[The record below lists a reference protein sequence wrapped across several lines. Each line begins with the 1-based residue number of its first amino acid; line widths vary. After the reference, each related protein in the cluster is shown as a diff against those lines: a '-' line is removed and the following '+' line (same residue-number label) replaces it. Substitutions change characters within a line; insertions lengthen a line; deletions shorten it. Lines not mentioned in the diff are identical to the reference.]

1 MERLSRLTRQEII
14 ESYYAT
20 GEDLAPDRYPELGT
34 LSDAFI
40 YQFTPVAKQP
50 ASPEVVFLPTKNTNR
65 VEITGVLASWNH
77 LWEAGQYRKE
87 VFREDRFMEGLPDL
101 IEWIEKLPEAN
112 IYLVA
117 DSKTKFDAYAPLY
130 HLLPKRLLD
139 RHGLPALK
147 RGLWPRNMAGAWT
160 EEILP
165 HDFPQRLSRALA
177 ETVFPY
183 LQSGSCMRAF
193 SSSDSL
199 VLLSHDLDFWLPY
212 AVTMMESRMREF
224 GRVEPETD
232 EQRRM
237 LDEAKEHEDDPDVGF
252 ARPRKGGILWI
263 GEEEADY
270 ATEEM
275 VDAADRDGRLRG
287 IVDAIRSNRVVDDF
301 SPRWSFAREDFERK
315 LYCKRAK
322 VRVSFV
328 ELKDTLPVHSPRSEY
343 TDNLLWQDFSAL
355 LDRRERHVVVCLR
368 NGTTKL
374 GDIAAQ
380 LGYANHSPISK
391 ALARI
396 RKKAQ
401 EFLN

>member
-1 MERLSRLTRQEII
+1 
-14 ESYYAT
+14 
-20 GEDLAPDRYPELGT
+20 
-34 LSDAFI
+34 
-40 YQFTPVAKQP
+40 
-50 ASPEVVFLPTKNTNR
+50 
-65 VEITGVLASWNH
+65 
-77 LWEAGQYRKE
+77 
-87 VFREDRFMEGLPDL
+87 
-101 IEWIEKLPEAN
+101 
-112 IYLVA
+112 
-117 DSKTKFDAYAPLY
+117 
-130 HLLPKRLLD
+130 
-139 RHGLPALK
+139 
-147 RGLWPRNMAGAWT
+147 
-160 EEILP
+160 
-165 HDFPQRLSRALA
+165 
-177 ETVFPY
+177 
-183 LQSGSCMRAF
+183 MRAF
-193 SSSDSL
+193 NSSDSL
-199 VLLSHDLDFWLPY
+199 VLLSHDLDFWLPH
-212 AVTMMESRMREF
+212 AITMMEGRMREF
-224 GRVEPETD
+224 ERVEPETD
-232 EQRRM
+232 EQRRI
-237 LDEAKEHEDDPDVGF
+237 LDEAKQHEDDPDVGF
-252 ARPRKGGILWI
+252 ARPRKGGILWM

-287 IVDAIRSNRVVDDF
+287 MVDAIRSNRVVDDF

-315 LYCKRAK
+315 LYSKRAK

-374 GDIAAQ
+374 GHIAAQ

>member
-1 MERLSRLTRQEII
+1 MSRLTRQEII
-14 ESYYAT
+14 ASHYAT
-20 GEDLAPDRYPELGT
+20 REELAPDRYPELGT
-34 LSDAFI
+34 LSSAFV
-40 YQFTPVAKQP
+40 YQFIPVAKRP
-50 ASPEVVFLPTKNTNR
+50 DPPEVVFLPTRNTNR
-65 VEITGVLASWNH
+65 LEITGVLASWNH
-77 LWEAGQYRKE
+77 FWEAGQYRKE
-87 VFREDRFMEGLPDL
+87 IFKTDCFLDGLPEL
-101 IEWIEKLPEAN
+101 IEWVENLPEAN

-117 DSKTKFDAYAPLY
+117 DSKTKFDAYSPLY

-160 EEILP
+160 DEILP
-165 HDFPQRLSRALA
+165 TDFPQRLSRALA
-177 ETVFPY
+177 EHVWSY
-183 LQSGSCMRAF
+183 LESGSGMRAF

-199 VLLSHDLDFWLPY
+199 VLLSHDLDFWLPH
-212 AVTMMESRMREF
+212 AVTMMEGRMREF
-224 GRVEPETD
+224 DRVEPETP
-232 EQRRM
+232 EQRRIIE
-237 LDEAKEHEDDPDVGF
+237 EAKQHECDPDVDF
-252 ARPRKGGILWI
+252 ARPRKGGILWM
-263 GEEEADY
+263 GEEEAKC

-275 VDAADRDGRLRG
+275 VNAADKNGCLRG
-287 IVDAIRSNRVVDDF
+287 IIDAIRSNRVVDDF

-315 LYCKRAK
+315 LYSRRAK

-343 TDNLLWQDFSAL
+343 TDKLLWQDFSAL

-368 NGTTKL
+368 NGVTKL

-380 LGYANHSPISK
+380 LGYATHSPISK
-391 ALARI
+391 ALARV